1 MRYGLLTAN
10 IGSYSD
16 ARFVADLAADA
27 EEAGWDGL
35 FIWDHLAFVWG
46 MPTADPWVT
55 LAACAV
61 RTSRILL
68 GTGITPVP
76 RRRVQNLALT
86 VATLDRL
93 SGGRV
98 VFGAGLGG
106 NRAEYERFGE
116 SFSRARRIELL
127 DEGLATLRR
136 WWDGEEAG
144 GVELKPL
151 PVGRVPI
158 WVGGNSEELLAQA
171 ARYDGWFANSAGK
184 NDMTMTPEDVAA
196 GAAAVGDVE
205 IVVHGY
211 SRIASPSDYAA
222 AGATWWLE
230 SLNDL
235 YGTPEELRALVRT
248 GPPTLSA

>member
-1 MRYGLLTAN
+1 MKYGLLVAN

-16 ARFVADLAADA
+16 ARFVAELAADA
-27 EEAGWDGL
+27 EEAGWDAL
-35 FIWDHLAFVWG
+35 LMWDHLAFVWG

-55 LAACAV
+55 LTACAT
-61 RTSRILL
+61 RTSRMLL

-86 VATLDRL
+86 IATLDRL

-106 NRAEYERFGE
+106 NRGEFERFGE
-116 SFSRARRIELL
+116 SFSRARRLELF
-127 DEGLATLRR
+127 DEGLDALRR
-136 WWDGEEAG
+136 WWDGEEVG

-151 PVGRVPI
+151 PAGRVPI
-158 WVGGNSEELLAQA
+158 WVGGNSEELLARA
-171 ARYDGWFANSAGK
+171 ARYDGWFADSAGK
-184 NDMTMTPEDVAA
+184 DDMSMTPEEVAA
-196 GAAAVGDVE
+196 GAAVVGDVE

-211 SRIASPSDYAA
+211 SRRASPSEYAA

-230 SLNDL
+230 NLNDL
-235 YGTPEELRALVRT
+235 YGPPEELRALVKA
-248 GPPTLSA
+248 GPPA

>member
-1 MRYGLLTAN
+1 MKYGLLVAN

-16 ARFVADLAADA
+16 ARFVAELAAEA
-27 EEAGWDGL
+27 EEAGWDAL

-46 MPTADPWVT
+46 MPTGDPWVT
-55 LAACAV
+55 LTACAL

-76 RRRVQNLALT
+76 RRRVQDLALT
-86 VATLDRL
+86 IATLDRL

-106 NRAEYERFGE
+106 NRAEFERFGE
-116 SFSRARRIELL
+116 SFSRARRIALL
-127 DEGLATLRR
+127 DEGLDTLRR

-144 GVELKPL
+144 GVTLKPL
-151 PVGRVPI
+151 PEGRVPI
-158 WVGGNSEELLAQA
+158 WIGGNAEDMLARA
-171 ARYDGWFANSAGK
+171 ARYDGWFVNSAGK
-184 NDMTMTPEDVAA
+184 DDMTMSPEDVAA
-196 GAAAVGDVE
+196 GAAVVGDVE

-211 SRIASPSDYAA
+211 SRVTSPSKYAA

-230 SLNDL
+230 NLSDA
-235 YGTPEELRALVRT
+235 YGPPDELRALVKA
-248 GPPTLSA
+248 GPPA

>member
-16 ARFVADLAADA
+16 AGFVAELAEAA
-27 EEAGWDGL
+27 EASGWEAVL
-35 FIWDHLAFVWG
+35 IWDHLACVWG
-46 MPTADPWVT
+46 MPTADPWVALT
-55 LAACAV
+55 ACAL

-76 RRRVQNLALT
+76 RRRIQNLALT
-86 VATLDRL
+86 IATLDRL

-106 NRAEYERFGE
+106 NRGEFERFGE
-116 SFSRARRIELL
+116 SFDRARRIALL
-127 DEGLATLRR
+127 DEGLETLRR

-158 WVGGNSEELLAQA
+158 WIGGNSDDALARA
-171 ARYDGWFANSAGK
+171 ARYDGWFADSAGK
-184 NDMTMTPEDVAA
+184 DEMAMSPEEIAA
-196 GAAAVGDVE
+196 GASAVGDVE
-205 IVVHGY
+205 IIVHGY
-211 SRIASPSDYAA
+211 SRIASPADYAV

-230 SLNDL
+230 NLNDL
-235 YGTPEELRALVRT
+235 HGPPEEMLALVRA
-248 GPPTLSA
+248 GPPA